1 MFLNAREESGGRRR
15 SEYSTAE
22 RTDEAMTVPFKGRID
37 VDDRDSTPDWEPY
50 LQPAAPEDAPNV
62 LYIVLDD
69 TGYSAMEPW
78 GGLIETPNINRL
90 AASGLTYTNWHTTAL
105 CSPTRSSL
113 LTGRN
118 HTTNGMACI
127 AEATSGYPNSNGHI
141 PFECAT
147 IAEVLGERGWNTY
160 MLGKWHLV
168 ASDEMNMASTKRNW
182 PVGRGF
188 ERYYGFLGGETN
200 QWYPDLIYDNHPV
213 EQPGTP
219 EDGYHLTTDLTDK
232 ALEFIKDA
240 KMIAP
245 DKPFF
250 MYFCPGATHAPHH
263 APTEWIEKYKGVFD
277 MGYEKYR
284 ELVFERQKEQGIFP
298 KDAALTPLNPYAEET
313 SVDGTPWNPVDVVR
327 PWDSLSDEEKKLFT
341 RMAEV
346 YAGFLSHTDH
356 EIGRLLDF
364 LEETEQL
371 ENTIIVLVSDNGASG
386 EGGPNGSVNENKF
399 FNGIPDSM
407 EENLQY
413 LDELGSPAT
422 YNHYPVGWA
431 WAFDTPFKMW
441 KRYNFEGGVADP
453 MIVSWPKGIRA
464 KGELRHQFL
473 HATDIVP
480 TMYDLLGIDMPEVVK
495 GFPQIPLEGVSF
507 RSTFLG
513 DDVPT
518 PKESA
523 FFSMLGSRAVWH
535 KGWKAVSVHPTISG
549 WGHFD
554 EDRWELYD
562 TERDPTES
570 NDLAAENP
578 VKLQEMINHWFHLA
592 GMYNGLPVL
601 DRTALEVLA
610 DQTRPQVAPPRDRYI
625 YFPGAAE
632 VPESAAVN
640 IRNRSYS
647 IAVDVHIDSVDAQG
661 VLFSHGARF
670 GGHALYV
677 RDRKLKYVYNFV
689 GSNVQTVESTKEV
702 PTGNVVL
709 SAAFVK
715 ENEGVPTTGTLSLFI
730 GDEVVGEGRIMTQP
744 GNFSLAGEGLNVGKD
759 PAEPITD
766 DYPGASPYAFTGGS
780 IKEAIVDVSG
790 EPFID
795 VEKEALAMMARE

>member
-1 MFLNAREESGGRRR
+1 
-15 SEYSTAE
+15 
-22 RTDEAMTVPFKGRID
+22 MTKPFKGTIN

-50 LQPAAPEDAPNV
+50 LQPVAPEGAPSV

-69 TGYSAMEPW
+69 VGFSAMEPW
-78 GGLIETPNINRL
+78 GGLIETPNIKEL

-127 AEATSGYPNSNGHI
+127 AEATSGFPNSNGHI

-147 IAEVLGERGWNTY
+147 IGEVLGERGWNTY

-168 ASDEMNMASTKRNW
+168 AADEMNLASTKRNW
-182 PVGRGF
+182 PIGRGF

-213 EQPGTP
+213 EQPSWP

-232 ALEFIKDA
+232 AIEFIKDTKA
-240 KMIAP
+240 ITP

-250 MYFCPGATHAPHH
+250 MYFCPGACHAPHH
-263 APTEWIEKYKGVFD
+263 APKEWIEKYEGKFD

-284 ELVFERQKEQGIFP
+284 ELVFERQKQLGIFP
-298 KDAALTPLNPYAEET
+298 PDAELTPLNPYAEET
-313 SVDGTPWNPVDVVR
+313 SVDGKPWNPVDVVR
-327 PWDSLSDEEKKLFT
+327 PWDALSDDEKRLFS

-346 YAGFLSHTDH
+346 YAGFLSHADH

-364 LEETEQL
+364 LEQSGQL
-371 ENTIIVLVSDNGASG
+371 ENTIVVLVSDNGASG

-399 FNGIPDSM
+399 FNGIPDRIEDNM
-407 EENLQY
+407 KY
-413 LDELGSPAT
+413 LDDLGSPAT

-431 WAFDTPFKMW
+431 WAFNTPFKMW

-453 MIVSWPKGIRA
+453 MVVSWRKGINA

-480 TMYDLLGIDMPEVVK
+480 TMYDLLGIEMPEVVK
-495 GFPQIPLEGVSF
+495 GYPQIPLEGVSF
-507 RSTFLG
+507 RSTFES

-518 PKESA
+518 PKGSG

-554 EDRWELYD
+554 RDRWELYN
-562 TERDPTES
+562 TEEDPTES
-570 NDLAAENP
+570 RDLAAQEP

-592 GMYNGLPVL
+592 GMYNGLPLL
-601 DRTALEVLA
+601 DKTAVEVLA
-610 DQTRPQVAPPRDRYI
+610 DPDRPQVAPPRDHYI
-625 YFPGAAE
+625 YYPGVAE

-640 IRNRSYS
+640 VRNRSYS
-647 IAVDVHIDSVDAQG
+647 IAAEVNVESPDAQG

-670 GGHALYV
+670 GGHSLYV
-677 RDRKLKYVYNFV
+677 KDGKLKYVYNFV
-689 GSNVQTVESTKEV
+689 GDNEQMIESTKEI
-702 PTGNVVL
+702 PTGKVIL
-709 SAAFVK
+709 SAAF
-715 ENEGVPTTGTLSLFI
+715 EREGDAMPTTGTLSLFI
-730 GDEVVGEGRIMTQP
+730 GDEKVGEGRIMTQP
-744 GNFSLAGEGLNVGKD
+744 GNFSLVGEGLNVGKD
-759 PAEPITD
+759 PGEAVTE
-766 DYPGASPYAFTGGS
+766 DYSGERPFAFSGGT
-780 IKEAIVDVSG
+780 IEEVIVDVSG
-790 EPFID
+790 APFVD
-795 VEKEALAMMARE
+795 LEREAVAIFARE

>member
-1 MFLNAREESGGRRR
+1 MPKKFNGTIKLDS
-15 SEYSTAE
+15 
-22 RTDEAMTVPFKGRID
+22 
-37 VDDRDSTPDWEPY
+37 RDSTPDWEPY
-50 LQPAAPEDAPNV
+50 LQPVAPAGSPNI

-69 TGYSAMEPW
+69 VGFSAMEPW
-78 GGLIETPNINRL
+78 GGLIETPNINKL
-90 AASGLTYTNWHTTAL
+90 AANGLTYTNWHTTAL

-127 AEATSGYPNSNGHI
+127 AEATTGYPNANGHI

-168 ASDEMNMASTKRNW
+168 AADEMNMASTKRNW

-200 QWYPDLIYDNHPV
+200 QWYPDLIYDNHPT
-213 EQPGTP
+213 EQPSWP
-219 EDGYHLTTDLTDK
+219 EDDYHLTTDLTDK
-232 ALEFIKDA
+232 AIEFIKDS
-240 KMIAP
+240 KMLVP

-263 APTEWIEKYKGVFD
+263 APKEWIEKYKGKFD

-284 ELVFERQKEQGIFP
+284 ELVFERQQKLGIFP
-298 KDAALTPLNPYAEET
+298 ETAELSPLNPYAGET
-313 SVDGTPWNPVDVVR
+313 SVEGKPWPPLDVVR
-327 PWDSLSDEEKKLFT
+327 PWDSLSDDEKRLFT

-346 YAGFLSHTDH
+346 YAGFLSHADH

-364 LEETEQL
+364 LEESGQTD
-371 ENTIIVLVSDNGASG
+371 NTIVVLVSDNGASG

-399 FNGIPDSM
+399 FNGIPDKIEDNM
-407 EENLQY
+407 KY

-431 WAFDTPFKMW
+431 WAFNTPFKMW

-453 MIVSWPKGIRA
+453 MVISWPKGIKA

-480 TMYDLLGIDMPEVVK
+480 TIYDLAGVELPDVVK
-495 GFPQIPLEGVSF
+495 GFEQIPLEGVSF
-507 RSTFLG
+507 RSTFES

-518 PKESA
+518 PKESG

-535 KGWKAVSVHPTISG
+535 KGWKAVSVHPTIAG

-554 EDRWELYD
+554 DDRWELFD
-562 TERDPTES
+562 TTVDPTES
-570 NDLAAENP
+570 HDLAAEHP
-578 VKLQEMINHWFHLA
+578 EKVKELVDHWFHLA
-592 GMYNGLPVL
+592 DLYHGLPLL
-601 DRTALEVLA
+601 DLTPVEVLA
-610 DQTRPQVAPPRDRYI
+610 DPTRPQVSPPRDRYV
-625 YFPGAAE
+625 YYPDSGE
-632 VPESAAVN
+632 VPETAAVN
-640 IRNRSYS
+640 VRNRSYT
-647 IAVDVHIDSVDAQG
+647 IAATVDVQTPEASG

-670 GGHALYV
+670 GGHALYI
-677 RDRKLKYVYNFV
+677 RDGTLRYVYNFV
-689 GSNVQTVESTKEV
+689 GDKEQMVTSTEKI
-702 PTGNVVL
+702 PTGARVL
-709 SAAFVK
+709 SAVFERQGTAM
-715 ENEGVPTTGTLSLFI
+715 PTTGTLSLFV
-730 GDEVVGEGRIMTQP
+730 DDKKVGEGQIMTQP
-744 GNFSLAGEGLNVGKD
+744 GNFSLVGEGLNIGRD
-759 PAEPITD
+759 AGEPVTD
-766 DYPGASPYAFTGGS
+766 DYPGSRPYAFTGGT
-780 IKEAIVDVSG
+780 IKEVIVDVSG
-790 EPFID
+790 EAYLD
-795 VEKEALAMMARE
+795 LEKEAVALMARE

>member
-1 MFLNAREESGGRRR
+1 MSKR
-15 SEYSTAE
+15 
-22 RTDEAMTVPFKGRID
+22 FKGVINLDTRH
-37 VDDRDSTPDWEPY
+37 STPDWEPY
-50 LQPAAPEDAPNV
+50 VQPVAPQGAPNV

-69 TGYSAMEPW
+69 VGFSAMEPW

-90 AASGLTYTNWHTTAL
+90 AANGLTYTNWHTTAL

-127 AEATSGYPNSNGHI
+127 AEATTGFPNSNGHI

-147 IAEVLGERGWNTY
+147 MAEVLGERGWNTY

-168 ASDEMNMASTKRNW
+168 AADEMNMASTKRNW

-213 EQPGTP
+213 DQPAMP

-232 ALEFIKDA
+232 AIEFIRDA
-240 KMIAP
+240 KMLVP

-263 APTEWIEKYKGVFD
+263 APKEWIDRYEGTFD
-277 MGYEKYR
+277 MGYEAYR
-284 ELVFERQKEQGIFP
+284 EVVFERQKQLGIFP
-298 KDAALTPLNPYAEET
+298 EDAELTPLNPYAGET
-313 SVDGTPWNPVDVVR
+313 SVEGKPWPELDVVR
-327 PWDSLSDEEKKLFT
+327 PWDSLSDDEKRLFC

-364 LEETEQL
+364 LEETGEL
-371 ENTIIVLVSDNGASG
+371 DNTIVVLVSDNGASG

-399 FNGIPDSM
+399 FNGIPDTI

-431 WAFDTPFKMW
+431 WAFNTPFKMW
-441 KRYNFEGGVADP
+441 KRYNFEGGVADA
-453 MIVSWPKGIRA
+453 MVVSWPKGIEA

-473 HATDIVP
+473 HATDVVP
-480 TMYDLLGIDMPEVVK
+480 TMYDCLGVELPEQVK
-495 GFPQIPLEGVSF
+495 GYQQLPLEGVSF
-507 RSTFLG
+507 RSTFES

-518 PKESA
+518 PKETG
-523 FFSMLGSRAVWH
+523 FFSMLGSRAIWH
-535 KGWKAVSVHPTISG
+535 KGWKAVSVHPTIAG
-549 WGHFD
+549 WGNYEH
-554 EDRWELYD
+554 DRWELYD
-562 TERDPTES
+562 TTKDPTEMH
-570 NDLAAENP
+570 DLAAEHPEKVRELVN
-578 VKLQEMINHWFHLA
+578 LWFHEA
-592 GMYNGLPVL
+592 GKYNGLPL
-601 DRTALEVLA
+601 IDLTAVEVLS
-610 DQTRPQVAPPRDRYI
+610 DPTRPQVAPPRDRYV
-625 YFPGAAE
+625 YYPNTAE
-632 VPESAAVN
+632 VPETAAVN

-647 IAVDVHIDSVDAQG
+647 IAVEVEVESVDAEG

-677 RDRKLKYVYNFV
+677 KDGKLKYVYNFV
-689 GSNVQTVESTKEV
+689 GSNEQMIESSKEIPIGQRILGATFV
-702 PTGNVVL
+702 REGDSMPT
-709 SAAFVK
+709 S
-715 ENEGVPTTGTLSLFI
+715 GTLSLFVD
-730 GDEVVGEGRIMTQP
+730 DEKVGEGQIMTQP
-744 GNFSLAGEGLNVGKD
+744 GNFSLVGEGLNVGRD
-759 PAEPITD
+759 PAEPVTS
-766 DYPGASPYAFTGGS
+766 DYAGTSPYAFSGGT
-780 IKEAIVDVSG
+780 IKHTIVDVSG
-790 EPFID
+790 EEYVD
-795 VEKEALAMMARE
+795 LEKEALALMKRE